1 MEPLRDLT
9 VLVVDDS
16 DEFRGTLVQYLNSI
30 EGITVV
36 SEAKSGRE
44 AILLVRSLSP
54 DVVLLD
60 ISMPGLKGPEA
71 ARLIKMEWPDTRIIF
86 VSIHDERSYRRLTR
100 GVPVDGYVNKDHLVR
115 DLPPLLR
122 RLRRPLKPA

>member
-1 MEPLRDLT
+1 MEPLKDLT

-16 DEFRGTLVQYLNSI
+16 DEFRGTLVQYVNSI

-54 DVVLLD
+54 DIVLLD
-60 ISMPGLKGPEA
+60 ISMPGLNGPEA
-71 ARLIKMEWPDTRIIF
+71 ARLIKMEWPDIRIIF
-86 VSIHDERSYRRLTR
+86 VSIHDERSYRTLAR
-100 GVPVDGYVNKDHLVR
+100 GVHADGYVNKDHLVR
-115 DLPPLLR
+115 DLPRLIR
-122 RLRRPLKPA
+122 RFRRPLKPA

>member
-1 MEPLRDLT
+1 MEALRDLT

-16 DEFRGTLVQYLNSI
+16 DEFRGTLVQYLDSI

-60 ISMPGLKGPEA
+60 ISMPGLNGPEA

-86 VSIHDERSYRRLTR
+86 VSIHDERLYRRLAR
-100 GVPVDGYVNKDHLVR
+100 GVHADGYVNKDHLMR

-122 RLRRPLKPA
+122 RFRRPLKPA